1 MFARADDT
9 DIAGKNLDPSLC
21 FVRNDECVL
30 VHGASDDGPV
40 AVDFGAWEERR
51 KIPKL

>member
-1 MFARADDT
+1 VFARADDT
-9 DIAGKNLDPSLC
+9 GIAGKNLDPSLC
-21 FVRNDECVL
+21 SRDDEL
-30 VHGASDDGPV
+30 SWSTARPTTGQF